1 MTMWA
6 KYLWE
11 LGSLILAFM
20 TSGHLYAAFLKDS
33 FSTLDPTLMED
44 MKRAH
49 PKLSKDLNMWDSW
62 ISFNATRSSGGM
74 FIGLLNFYL
83 ALNYFEIFGKDHIY
97 LLFNLITISLYFRK
111 SMKYWFKPIR
121 IGITMV
127 FAYNYIAYPII
138 LLN

>member
-62 ISFNATRSSGGM
+62 ISFNATHSSGGM

-97 LLFNLITISLYFRK
+97 LLFNLITISFYFRK

-127 FAYNYIAYPII
+127 FAYYFIAYPII